1 MGQNKIHYKMYKDGK
16 KWVFTGLAAT
26 AISIGLTSMD
36 ASVYADQN
44 IAIGVKSHVNTDDKG
59 FVLEEATP
67 ESEAAVSEEV
77 APESEAAASEEVA
90 PESEAAVS
98 EEVAPESEAAVSE
111 EATPE
116 SEAAVSEEATPES
129 ETAVSEEAT
138 PESEVAT
145 SNCDTNGVVQLS
157 YKDAINQLAEV
168 NQDYTK
174 VTKDNFLDFFI
185 LNKDASYDKKKRYCH
200 FNKE

>member
-77 APESEAAASEEVA
+77 APESEAAVSEEVA

-116 SEAAVSEEATPES
+116 SEA
-129 ETAVSEEAT
+129 AVSEEAT

-185 LNKDASYDKKKRYCH
+185 LNKDACYDKKTVLSL
-200 FNKE
+200 

>member
-77 APESEAAASEEVA
+77 APESE
-90 PESEAAVS
+90 
-98 EEVAPESEAAVSE
+98 
-111 EATPE
+111 
-116 SEAAVSEEATPES
+116 
-129 ETAVSEEAT
+129 TAVSEEAT